1 ESRKFFNEEAIRFMK
16 EHKLDGIDIDWEY
29 PTSSISG
36 ITSSPKDKENFTLLL
51 KDLRE
56 ALDKEGKK
64 DNRHYL
70 LTIAAGADEYFIRF
84 TNMKKAQKYL
94 DYVMLMTYDFRGG
107 FQILTV
113 IILIFILLQEIY
125 SQAVL

>member
-1 ESRKFFNEEAIRFMK
+1 MTEESRKFFNEEAIRFMK

-56 ALDKEGKK
+56 ALDKRRKERQQTLFV
-64 DNRHYL
+64 N
-70 LTIAAGADEYFIRF
+70 
-84 TNMKKAQKYL
+84 
-94 DYVMLMTYDFRGG
+94 
-107 FQILTV
+107 
-113 IILIFILLQEIY
+113 Y
-125 SQAVL
+125 SSWC